1 MAFELIDVGLKNLLY
16 KLYNHT
22 NIMYYRKK
30 HGRGFRY
37 VDSTDKTIKDKNLKD
52 WFKALVIPP
61 AWTDVE
67 ITTNKS
73 AKILV
78 TGRDD
83 KNRKQ
88 YIYNPK
94 YREKQE
100 QQKFDRILKF
110 AGQLERMRRVT
121 GQHLR
126 KRKLVKEKVLA
137 CMVRLLEAAYFRPG
151 SDYYAKENES
161 YGLTTM
167 RSKHLQIEHDELIF
181 NYIGK
186 SGKEQE
192 RHIVDKKLAKI
203 VQEIDDLPGY
213 EIFKFIDEAG
223 EKQDVKSEHLNDYI
237 KEVMGEEFS
246 AKDFRTWAGTV
257 IAAMALDEIGF
268 SKKQDQKELDK
279 NIREAVIKVSERLGN
294 TPSVARSS
302 YIDPRVIDEYIDGK
316 TINYF
321 QKEIARLL
329 KVNENLSREEI
340 GVLCMLKK
348 KLK

>member
-1 MAFELIDVGLKNLLY
+1 M
-16 KLYNHT
+16 
-22 NIMYYRKK
+22 
-30 HGRGFRY
+30 
-37 VDSTDKTIKDKNLKD
+37 
-52 WFKALVIPP
+52 VIPP
-61 AWTDVE
+61 AWTNVE
-67 ITTNKS
+67 IDPKKN

-94 YREKQE
+94 FRAKQNQE
-100 QQKFDRILKF
+100 KFDRILKF
-110 AGQLERMRRVT
+110 ADQLEHMRRVT

-126 KRKLVKEKVLA
+126 KRKLAKEKVLA

-151 SDYYAKENES
+151 SDHYSKENHS

-167 RSKHLQIEHDELIF
+167 RSKHMQIEGDELIF

-203 VQEIDDLPGY
+203 VQDIDDLPGY
-213 EIFKFIDEAG
+213 EIFKFIDEDG
-223 EKQDVKSEHLNDYI
+223 NKQDVKSDHLNAYI
-237 KEVMGEEFS
+237 REVMGEEFS

-257 IAAMALDEIGF
+257 IAAMALDEIGY
-268 SKKQDQKELDK
+268 SKEQDQKTLDK
-279 NIREAVIKVSERLGN
+279 NIRDAVVKVSERLGN

-302 YIDPRVIDEYIDGK
+302 YIDPRVIEEYIDGK

-321 QKEIARLL
+321 QKEISRML
-329 KVNENLSREEI
+329 KSNENLSREEI
-340 GVLCMLKK
+340 GVLCLLNK

>member
-1 MAFELIDVGLKNLLY
+1 M
-16 KLYNHT
+16 
-22 NIMYYRKK
+22 MYYRRK

-37 VDSTDKTIKDKNLKD
+37 VDDSNQTIKDKKLKL
-52 WFKALVIPP
+52 WFKSLVIPP

-67 ITTNKS
+67 ISAKKN

-78 TGRDD
+78 VGRDD

-94 YREKQE
+94 FREKQNQE
-100 QQKFDRILKF
+100 KFDRIVKF
-110 AGQLERMRRVT
+110 ADNIEHMRRVT

-126 KRKLVKEKVLA
+126 KRKLSKEKVLA

-151 SDYYAKENES
+151 NDYYAKENSS

-167 RSKHLQIEHDELIF
+167 RSKHLQIEGEELVF
-181 NYIGK
+181 SYKGK
-186 SGKEQE
+186 SGKAQE

-203 VQEIDDLPGY
+203 VKEIDDLPGY

-223 EKQDVKSEHLNDYI
+223 VKHDVKSDHLNNYI
-237 KEVMGEEFS
+237 KEIMGEEFS
-246 AKDFRTWAGTV
+246 TKDFRTWAGTV
-257 IAAMALDEIGF
+257 IAALALDEIGL
-268 SKKQDQKELDK
+268 SKEQDQKELDN

-321 QKEIARLL
+321 QKEISRLL

-348 KLK
+348 KLN

>member
-1 MAFELIDVGLKNLLY
+1 
-16 KLYNHT
+16 
-22 NIMYYRKK
+22 MYYRKK

-37 VDSTDKTIKDKNLKD
+37 VDEANNTVKDQKLKE
-52 WFKALVIPP
+52 WFKSLVIPP

-67 ITTNKS
+67 ISSQKN

-94 YREKQE
+94 YRAKQE
-100 QQKFDRILKF
+100 QAKFDRILRF
-110 AGQLERMRRVT
+110 ADQLEHMRRVT

-126 KRKLVKEKVLA
+126 KRTFNKEKVLA

-151 SDYYAKENES
+151 SDYYAKENET

-167 RSKHLQIEHDELIF
+167 RSKHLTIDNDELTF

-192 RHIVDKKLAKI
+192 RQVVDKRLARI
-203 VQEIDDLPGY
+203 VKQLDELPGY
-213 EIFKFIDEAG
+213 EIFKFIDENG
-223 EKQDVKSEHLNDYI
+223 NKQDVKSEHLNEYI
-237 KEVMGEEFS
+237 REVMGEAFS

-257 IAAMALDEIGF
+257 IAAIALDELGTLE
-268 SKKQDQKELDK
+268 QEDQKKLDK
-279 NIREAVIKVSERLGN
+279 NIRNAVIKVSEHLGN

-302 YIDPRVIDEYIDGK
+302 YIDPRVIEEYTHGK
-316 TINYF
+316 TIRYF
-321 QKEIARLL
+321 QNEIDRLL
-329 KVNENLSREEI
+329 KQKSNLSREEL

-348 KLK
+348 KLG

>member
-1 MAFELIDVGLKNLLY
+1 
-16 KLYNHT
+16 
-22 NIMYYRKK
+22 MYYRIK
-30 HGRGFRY
+30 HGKGFRY
-37 VDSTDKTIKDKNLKD
+37 ADISNKTIKDEKLKE
-52 WFKALVIPP
+52 WFKSLVIPP

-67 ITTNKS
+67 IDSKKG

-83 KNRKQ
+83 KDRKQ

-94 YREKQE
+94 FREKRDQE
-100 QQKFDRILKF
+100 KFDRILNF
-110 AGQLERMRRVT
+110 ADQLEHMRRVT

-126 KRKLVKEKVLA
+126 KRTLGREKVLA
-137 CMVRLLEAAYFRPG
+137 TMVRLLEAAYFRPG

-167 RSKHLQIEHDELIF
+167 RSKHLQIEGNELIF
-181 NYIGK
+181 HYIGK

-192 RHIVDKKLAKI
+192 RHIVDAKLARI
-203 VQEIDDLPGY
+203 VKEIDELPGY
-213 EIFKFIDEAG
+213 EIFKFIDEDG
-223 EKQDVKSEHLNDYI
+223 KRQDVKSDHLNEYI
-237 KEVMGEEFS
+237 REVMGEEFS

-257 IAAMALDEIGF
+257 IAAMALDEIGALEE
-268 SKKQDQKELDK
+268 KDQKALDK
-279 NIREAVIKVSERLGN
+279 NIRNAVVKVSEHLGN

-302 YIDPRVIDEYIDGK
+302 YIDPRIIDEYIDGK

-321 QKEIARLL
+321 KNEVNRLI
-329 KVNENLSREEI
+329 KKNENLSREEL

>member
-1 MAFELIDVGLKNLLY
+1 
-16 KLYNHT
+16 
-22 NIMYYRKK
+22 MYYRKK
-30 HGRGFRY
+30 HGKGFRY
-37 VDSTDKTIKDKNLKD
+37 VDSSNNTIKDKDLKE
-52 WFKALVIPP
+52 WFKSLVIPP
-61 AWTDVE
+61 AWTEVE
-67 ITTNKS
+67 IDSKKTT
-73 AKILV
+73 KILA

-94 YREKQE
+94 YREKQYQE
-100 QQKFDRILKF
+100 KFDRILKF
-110 AGQLERMRRVT
+110 ADNLEHMRRVT

-126 KRKLVKEKVLA
+126 KRKLAKEKVLA

-151 SDYYAKENES
+151 SDRYSKENSS

-167 RSKHLQIEHDELIF
+167 RSKHLQIDGDELIF
-181 NYIGK
+181 HYIGK

-213 EIFKFIDEAG
+213 EIFKFIDEDG
-223 EKQDVKSEHLNDYI
+223 VKQDVKSDHLNAYI
-237 KEVMGEEFS
+237 RDVMGDEFS

-257 IAAMALDEIGF
+257 IAAMALDEIGY
-268 SKKQDQKELDK
+268 SKEQDQKELDS
-279 NIREAVIKVSERLGN
+279 NIRNAVIKVSERLGN

-321 QKEIARLL
+321 QKEILRLL

>member
-1 MAFELIDVGLKNLLY
+1 
-16 KLYNHT
+16 
-22 NIMYYRKK
+22 MYYRKK
-30 HGRGFRY
+30 HGNGFRY
-37 VDSTDKTIKDKNLKD
+37 LDKTKQTVKDETLKN
-52 WFKALVIPP
+52 WFKSLVIPP

-67 ITTNKS
+67 INSKKS

-78 TGRDD
+78 TGRDEKD
-83 KNRKQ
+83 RKQ

-94 YREKQE
+94 YRKQRDQE
-100 QQKFDRILKF
+100 KFDRILDF
-110 AGQLERMRRVT
+110 ANQLQHMRRVT

-126 KRKLVKEKVLA
+126 KRTLGREKVLA

-151 SDYYAKENES
+151 NDHYAKENES

-167 RSKHLQIEHDELIF
+167 RSKHLQITGDELIF

-192 RHIVDKKLAKI
+192 RHVVDKKLARI

-213 EIFKFIDEAG
+213 EIFKFIDENG
-223 EKQDVKSEHLNDYI
+223 EKQDVKSEHLNAYI
-237 KEVMGEEFS
+237 REVMGEEFS

-257 IAAMALDEIGF
+257 IAAIALDEIGALEE
-268 SKKQDQKELDK
+268 KDQKSLDK
-279 NIREAVIKVSERLGN
+279 NIRNAVVKVSERLGN

-302 YIDPRVIDEYIDGK
+302 YIDPRVIDQYIDGK

-321 QKEIARLL
+321 QNEVKRLL
-329 KVNENLSREEI
+329 KKNENLSQEEL
-340 GVLCMLKK
+340 GVLCMLKR
-348 KLK
+348 KLN

>member
-1 MAFELIDVGLKNLLY
+1 
-16 KLYNHT
+16 
-22 NIMYYRKK
+22 MYYRKK
-30 HGRGFRY
+30 QGKGFRY
-37 VDSTDKTIKDKNLKD
+37 VDKSNNTITDDKLKD
-52 WFKALVIPP
+52 WFKSLVIPP

-67 ITTNKS
+67 IDSKKS

-78 TGRDD
+78 TGRDEKD
-83 KNRKQ
+83 RKQ

-94 YREKQE
+94 YRKQRDQE
-100 QQKFDRILKF
+100 KFDRILNF
-110 AGQLERMRRVT
+110 ADKLEHMRRVT

-126 KRKLVKEKVLA
+126 KRSLGREKVLA

-151 SDYYAKENES
+151 NDHYAKENES
-161 YGLTTM
+161 YGLTTL
-167 RSKHLQIEHDELIF
+167 RSKHLKIDGDELVF
-181 NYIGK
+181 HYIGK

-192 RHIVDKKLAKI
+192 RHVVDKKLARI

-213 EIFKFIDEAG
+213 EIFKFIDENG
-223 EKQDVKSEHLNDYI
+223 IKQDVKSDHLNEYI
-237 KEVMGEEFS
+237 REVMGEEFS

-257 IAAMALDEIGF
+257 IAAIALNEIGALEE
-268 SKKQDQKELDK
+268 KDQKALDK
-279 NIREAVIKVSERLGN
+279 NIRDAVVKVSERLGN

-321 QKEIARLL
+321 QNEVKRLL
-329 KVNENLSREEI
+329 KKNENLSREEL